1 MSKAPRVLILYFY
14 LLSSDLS
21 SGVLQDVEHHVLVRR
36 CFTRLSCNMLR
47 RGAFIHHVPI
57 YDSVYLKR
65 VDISSY
71 PIHMELLLV
80 PSLFQSSEKVA
91 ASTSKFS
98 YQHPRF
104 DLIRLQRNGAWK
116 SFFRIRHP
124 PEILDLMDTVPH
136 DRFFRY
142 LDIFNKEIVVPT
154 DLRAIAEVYQIKAD
168 EYMKPSKGK
177 MIIEEVLGNGLIVAE
192 DQDHKVSL

>member
-124 PEILDLMDTVPH
+124 PEILDLM
-136 DRFFRY
+136 
-142 LDIFNKEIVVPT
+142 EIVVPT

-192 DQDHKVSL
+192 GQDHKVSL